1 MALPVRLMVTTTLA
15 LSLSLCA
22 CAKKPIHIVEPEPYG
37 LYVDKREIDYDHSCK
52 GFFIKDVNEEAAR

>member
-1 MALPVRLMVTTTLA
+1 MSLQVRVVICTLA

-22 CAKKPIHIVEPEPYG
+22 CAKKPMPIAEPEPYG